1 MLLFTLANERQRRSI
16 QHIDGPI
23 EFGRLQQGQC
33 ARIVVDD
40 PFTSRDQLRIEELPT
55 GEVRVANLGS
65 PVTLP
70 DGSQLNVGAARRF
83 TPPVRLVF
91 GCSTLEIGLIPN
103 ADAAPSTGMQTIAR
117 PGQNDTGSVKDLF
130 KKGRVPTAEMLA
142 QWFETLLNVQR
153 AAAGSSEFYAETA
166 RAAVELIG
174 LDRGLVLVR
183 RRDVWEVIASHS
195 AASESTATKH
205 TRPPSSDNRQFSQRV
220 LLQVL
225 NEKRTFYQSFDEAN
239 AAQSLMGIEA
249 VVASPVVDEKNNVV
263 GVVYGSRDMRT
274 VAGGQGITPLEAQFL
289 QVLAGAVSAG
299 LARLGREAD
308 AARARVQFEQFFSPE
323 LARALERDAGIL
335 AAQQRELTLLFA
347 DLRGFSKIAE
357 RIGAKETFLLLADI
371 LDRLTNQVMDHGG
384 VVIDYYGDGLAA
396 MWNAP
401 TETPNH
407 AQKAVQSALAMQSEL
422 PAINSVWAEKL
433 GGLIRL
439 GIGLHTG
446 TAQIG
451 NSGSRRRLK
460 YGPRG
465 HAVNLTSRVETAT
478 KIFGVPCLL
487 TGATRS
493 SLQQPVPLRRMCRG
507 RLTGMTD
514 PVELFELAAFSDHPN
529 WLAQRDRYEQALVH
543 YEKQRPAE
551 CLTACQALQ
560 TDFGLGDGPTTW
572 LLRHAEKVLA
582 AGEPTYDPVFAVETK

>member
-16 QHIDGPI
+16 QHNEGPI

-65 PVTLP
+65 PVSLA

-103 ADAAPSTGMQTIAR
+103 ADIAGPGSGMQTIAR
-117 PGQNDTGSVKDLF
+117 PGAVETGSVKLIF
-130 KKGRVPTAEMLA
+130 KQGRVPSAETLA
-142 QWFETLLNVQR
+142 QWFEALLNVQR
-153 AAAGSSEFYAETA
+153 AAAGSNEFYTETA

-174 LDRGLVLVR
+174 LDRGLVLIR

-195 AASESTATKH
+195 DAKEEGRTK
-205 TRPPSSDNRQFSQRV
+205 SDNRQFSQRV

-225 NEKRTFYQSFDEAN
+225 AEKRTFYQSFQDAN

-249 VVASPVVDEKNNVV
+249 IVASPVLDEKNNVV
-263 GVVYGSRDMRT
+263 GIVYGSRDMRT
-274 VAGGQGITPLEAQFL
+274 AAGQKGISPLEAQFFQL
-289 QVLAGAVSAG
+289 LAGAVSAG
-299 LARLGREAD
+299 LARLSREAD

-323 LARALERDAGIL
+323 LARALERDAGVL

-347 DLRGFSKIAE
+347 DLRGFSRIAE
-357 RIGAKETFLLLADI
+357 RIGARETYSLLADI
-371 LDRLTNQVMDHGG
+371 LDRMTNEVMDHGG

-401 TETPNH
+401 TDTPHH
-407 AQKAVQSALAMQSEL
+407 AQRAVESALAMQREL
-422 PAINSVWAEKL
+422 PAINSTWAEKL
-433 GGLIRL
+433 GGLVRL

-465 HAVNLTSRVETAT
+465 HVVNLASRVETAT
-478 KIFGVPCLL
+478 KVFGVSCLL
-487 TGATRS
+487 TGSTKS
-493 SLQQPVPLRRMCRG
+493 SMQTQVPLRRICRG

-514 PVELFELAAFSDHPN
+514 AVELFEVGEFSDHPA
-529 WLAQRDRYEQALVH
+529 WLAQRDRYEAALVLC
-543 YEKQRPAE
+543 EKQQLDEALAACRAMQDEFGPA
-551 CLTACQALQ
+551 
-560 TDFGLGDGPTTW
+560 DGPTKW
-572 LLRHAEKVLA
+572 LLRQIEERLANPAEV
-582 AGEPTYDPVFAVETK
+582 YDPVFAVETK

>member
-16 QHIDGPI
+16 QHNEGPI

-55 GEVRVANLGS
+55 GDIRVANLGS

-70 DGSQLNVGAARRF
+70 DGTQLNVGAARRF

-91 GCSTLEIGLIPN
+91 GCSTLEVGLIPS
-103 ADAAPSTGMQTIAR
+103 ADAPSTGMQTIAR
-117 PGQNDTGSVKDLF
+117 PAGGDTGSVKQIF
-130 KKGRVPTAEMLA
+130 QKGGAPAPEVLA
-142 QWFETLLNVQR
+142 QWFEALLNVQR
-153 AAAGSSEFYAETA
+153 AAPGSNEFYADTA
-166 RAAVELIG
+166 RAVVELIG
-174 LDRGLVLVR
+174 LDRGLVILR
-183 RRDVWEVIASHS
+183 RRDVWEVIGSCS
-195 AASESTATKH
+195 AANEGSQTKA
-205 TRPPSSDNRQFSQRV
+205 DNRQFSQRV

-225 NEKRTFYQSFDEAN
+225 AEKRTFYQSFQETG

-249 VVASPVVDEKNNVV
+249 VVASPVFDEKNAVV

-274 VAGGQGITPLEAQFL
+274 ATGHKGITPLEAQFL
-289 QVLAGAVSAG
+289 QVLAGAVSTG
-299 LARLGREAD
+299 LSRLAREAD

-323 LARALERDAGIL
+323 LARALERDAQIL

-357 RIGAKETFLLLADI
+357 RIGAKETYQLLADI

-401 TETPNH
+401 TDTPHH
-407 AQKAVQSALAMQSEL
+407 AQRGVQAALAMQGEL

-439 GIGLHTG
+439 GLGLHTG

-465 HAVNLTSRVETAT
+465 HAVNLTSRVEAAT
-478 KIFGVPCLL
+478 KVFGVACLM
-487 TGATRS
+487 TGATRA
-493 SLQQPVPLRRMCRG
+493 SLRQPVPLRRVCRG
-507 RLTGMTD
+507 RLTGMSD
-514 PVELFELAAFSDHPN
+514 PVDLFELGVFSDHPT
-529 WLAQRDRYEQALVH
+529 WLAQRDKYEAALAL
-543 YEKQRPAE
+543 YERQNPSE
-551 CLTACQALQ
+551 CLAACRAFQAE
-560 TDFGLGDGPTTW
+560 FGVSDGPTNW
-572 LLRHAEKVLA
+572 LLKHAEQRHA
-582 AGEPTYDPVFAVETK
+582 AGDESYDPVFSVETK

>member
-16 QHIDGPI
+16 QHNEGPI

-55 GEVRVANLGS
+55 GDVRVANLGS
-65 PVTLP
+65 PVTLA

-91 GCSTLEIGLIPN
+91 GCTTLEIGLIPE
-103 ADAAPSTGMQTIAR
+103 ADVPGTGSGMQTIAR
-117 PGQNDTGSVKDLF
+117 PGGADTGSVKLIL
-130 KKGRVPTAEMLA
+130 KEGRAPSAEMLA
-142 QWFETLLNVQR
+142 QWFEALLNVQR
-153 AAAGSSEFYAETA
+153 AAAGSNEFYAETA
-166 RAAVELIG
+166 RAVVELIG

-195 AASESTATKH
+195 TAKESGL
-205 TRPPSSDNRQFSQRV
+205 TRNDNRQFSQRV
-220 LLQVL
+220 LIQVL
-225 NEKRTFYQSFDEAN
+225 NEKRTFYQSFQEAN

-249 VVASPVVDEKNNVV
+249 LVASPVFDEKNNVV
-263 GVVYGSRDMRT
+263 GVIYGSRDMRT
-274 VAGGQGITPLEAQFL
+274 AAGQQGISPLEAQFL
-289 QVLAGAVSAG
+289 QLLAGAVSAG
-299 LARLGREAD
+299 LSRLGREAD

-323 LARALERDAGIL
+323 LARALERDSGIL
-335 AAQQRELTLLFA
+335 AAQERELTLLFA

-401 TETPNH
+401 TDTPHH
-407 AQKAVQSALAMQSEL
+407 AQRGVEAALAMQREL
-422 PAINSVWAEKL
+422 PAINSSWAEKL
-433 GGLIRL
+433 GGVIRL
-439 GIGLHTG
+439 GVGLHTG

-465 HAVNLTSRVETAT
+465 HAVNLTSRVEAAT
-478 KIFGVPCLL
+478 KVLGVPCLV
-487 TGATRS
+487 TGSTRA
-493 SLQQPVPLRRMCRG
+493 SLMEPVPMRRICRG
-507 RLTGMTD
+507 RLTGMTEA
-514 PVELFELAAFSDHPN
+514 VELFELGEFADHPT
-529 WLAQRDRYEQALVH
+529 WLQQRERYEAALVLC
-543 YEKQRPAE
+543 EKQRLAE
-551 CLTACQALQ
+551 AHAACHTLQAE
-560 TDFGLGDGPTTW
+560 FGASDGPTKW
-572 LLRHAEKVLA
+572 LLRQIELRQADA
-582 AGEPTYDPVFAVETK
+582 SGAYDAVFNVETK

>member
-16 QHIDGPI
+16 QHNEGPI

-33 ARIVVDD
+33 TRVVVDD
-40 PFTSRDQLRIEELPT
+40 PFTSRDQVRIEELPG
-55 GEVRVANLGS
+55 GEIRVANLGS

-70 DGSQLNVGAARRF
+70 DGSQLHVGAARRF

-91 GCSTLEIGLIPN
+91 GCTTLEVGLIPS
-103 ADAAPSTGMQTIAR
+103 ADAPSTGMQSIAR
-117 PGQNDTGSVKDLF
+117 PGTADTGSVKRIF
-130 KKGRVPTAEMLA
+130 QQGRVPSAEVLA
-142 QWFETLLNVQR
+142 QWFETLLAVQR

-166 RAAVELIG
+166 RAVVELVG
-174 LDRGLVLVR
+174 LDRGLVLIR

-195 AASESTATKH
+195 APRESSH
-205 TRPPSSDNRQFSQRV
+205 TSFDNRQFSQRV

-225 NEKRTFYQSFDEAN
+225 AEKRTFYQSFQEPS

-249 VVASPVVDEKNNVV
+249 VVASPVFDEKNNVV

-274 VAGGQGITPLEAQFL
+274 AAGQRGIAPLEAQFL

-299 LARLGREAD
+299 LGRVAREAE

-323 LARALERDAGIL
+323 LARALERDPGML
-335 AAQQRELTLLFA
+335 AAHERELSLLFA
-347 DLRGFSKIAE
+347 DLRGFSRIAE
-357 RIGAKETFLLLADI
+357 RIGASETFLLLADI

-401 TETPNH
+401 SQTANH
-407 AQKAVQSALAMQSEL
+407 AQRAVQAALAMQSEL
-422 PAINSVWAEKL
+422 PAINSAWSDKL
-433 GGLIRL
+433 GGLVRL

-446 TAQIG
+446 LAQIG

-465 HAVNLTSRVETAT
+465 HAVNLTSRVEAAT
-478 KIFGVPCLL
+478 KVLGVACLL
-487 TGATRS
+487 TGAMRS
-493 SLQQPVPLRRMCRG
+493 ALDQPVPLRRICRG
-507 RLTGMTD
+507 RLSGMVD
-514 PVELFELAAFSDHPN
+514 PVELLELGGFSDHPA
-529 WLAQRDRYEQALVH
+529 WLAQRERYETALAL

-551 CLTACQALQ
+551 CLAACQALQ
-560 TDFGLGDGPTTW
+560 TDFGLADGPTHW
-572 LLRHAEKVLA
+572 LLRQAQQRLA
-582 AGEPTYDPVFAVETK
+582 AGEETYDPVLAVETK